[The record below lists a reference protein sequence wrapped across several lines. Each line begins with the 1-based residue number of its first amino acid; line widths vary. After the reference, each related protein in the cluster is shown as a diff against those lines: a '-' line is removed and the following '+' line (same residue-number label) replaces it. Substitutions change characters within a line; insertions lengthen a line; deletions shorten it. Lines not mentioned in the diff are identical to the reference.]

1 MASRKRTVEFGK
13 AYRDLSRK
21 YVFPDPGKRSSFLTF
36 NNLTAFIPL
45 TPLTPPKRNKPS
57 YLMASH
63 EASHTRPG
71 GKDMIS

>member
-36 NNLTAFIPL
+36 NNLTAFIPPHPTYPTKEKQTL
-45 TPLTPPKRNKPS
+45 IPNGF
-57 YLMASH
+57 A
-63 EASHTRPG
+63 
-71 GKDMIS
+71 

>member
-45 TPLTPPKRNKPS
+45 SP
-57 YLMASH
+57 YLPH
-63 EASHTRPG
+63 QRETNPHT
-71 GKDMIS
+71 